1 MCKKFYT
8 WFTKLAK
15 SNKWTYQ
22 VHPLLKNECKI
33 AAQVLSSTVS
43 KVLLAYD
50 PPEATETSHFC
61 SLIDCF
67 FDSMN
72 VQNTLSHEFEWKPKL
87 APFTS
92 KIPLSMI

>member
-1 MCKKFYT
+1 MWVKVI
-8 WFTKLAK
+8 FTNIHKK
-15 SNKWTYQ
+15 SNTCA
-22 VHPLLKNECKI
+22 KNFTHGLQSLPNLTNEHIKFTPYSKMNVRL

-72 VQNTLSHEFEWKPKL
+72 VQNTLSYAFE
-87 APFTS
+87 
-92 KIPLSMI
+92 